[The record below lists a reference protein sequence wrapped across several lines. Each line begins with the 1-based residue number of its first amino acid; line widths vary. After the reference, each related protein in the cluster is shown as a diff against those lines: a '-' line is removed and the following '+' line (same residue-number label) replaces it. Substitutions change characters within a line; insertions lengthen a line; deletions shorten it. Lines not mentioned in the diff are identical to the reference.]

1 MNFEQ
6 FTLKAQ
12 QSVQRA
18 QQIAMSMGHGSIDG
32 LHLLKGILEED
43 DRILPFILKKFNATL
58 EAVNNSVQL
67 ELQKLPKVSGG
78 EINLS
83 RNATDMLQRASA
95 EARSMKDDFVT
106 VEHLLLGMMDTK
118 DASAQLLKDRG
129 VNSKDLKA
137 LLLDMRKG
145 QRATS
150 STQEQT
156 FQSLEKYAK
165 NLNKLAQD
173 GKLDPVIGREF
184 FHNEFQQPTRS
195 FLRARLVLPAP

>member
-150 STQEQT
+150 STQEPT
-156 FQSLEKYAK
+156 VQSPEK
-165 NLNKLAQD
+165 
-173 GKLDPVIGREF
+173 
-184 FHNEFQQPTRS
+184 
-195 FLRARLVLPAP
+195 